1 MWCWHRIKETE
12 SGLCPACRTPYGD
25 DPHEFSA
32 VDMEEVLK
40 ANKEKALAEKRE
52 RERLRAMRDQEA
64 REKLAAG
71 SVVPIAPGSGN
82 FASAL
87 ASAGGLGGAGGG
99 GTSFGMFDGAD
110 LVAALGSGGVT
121 GSKGPPEP
129 PKDRSTLAT
138 MRVIRRNLV
147 YAVGL
152 PPSIATEE
160 ILRKPEYFGQYGKIS
175 KIVINRNHNPGDT
188 RRASASAYV
197 TFAHK
202 EDTLACVLALDGF
215 YHDGRNVR
223 ASYGTSKYCSAFI
236 KNVRCNNPDCTYLH
250 HMGDAED
257 TFTKQEIQAGY
268 VTSGR
273 DVMARQQQIM
283 AQQAALLGGT
293 GKKKVGGGGPSGTG
307 KNATNPVFPPPTY
320 DEPLPKKPVSQR
332 GQPAIIMN
340 RAQSVVGPS
349 AASIVAGGG
358 KASTAPPAA
367 HTLLTPLKRGSSMP
381 PAKPVGVTIPSA
393 DLTPAELLALE
404 KEKKEALA
412 QQQRELAQKAKAAAS
427 VSPSSPSHSSIGS
440 GASRGE
446 ISTLSS
452 KTTST
457 GIIGGSSNGEIGPG
471 VLGGSNLMGSPLL
484 GGFSGG
490 NLGGIGSIAIGPPPN
505 KMDFGSATGSGVLG
519 GQPLSA
525 GLIGGTSLGA
535 PPGNSFHLD
544 SLLGTAPN
552 HSIGDKWGAIGG
564 GPSQNNMIGGSAA
577 LSSGGLWESEDKRFN
592 PAPIG
597 PRNGL
602 SLSNGRS
609 SDVGGVSLFG
619 TNQNGF
625 SNSGS
630 GSSALASML
639 GIELPT
645 GSGSLRE
652 ASVTSLFGPPGQAP
666 IGGLD
671 TASNSNRPSVIGS
684 NPRGMQ
690 PIGAPGGGRAVNN
703 GFAGGIGAIG
713 GVNNNNDVA
722 LLQSLLPGVNITS
735 GNAYGNAYHQ
745 TAQQQPVGVGGLNQT
760 SDQWIGGNN
769 TARTSQDQQQR
780 GNGIW

>member
-1 MWCWHRIKETE
+1 M
-12 SGLCPACRTPYGD
+12 
-25 DPHEFSA
+25 
-32 VDMEEVLK
+32 
-40 ANKEKALAEKRE
+40 
-52 RERLRAMRDQEA
+52 
-64 REKLAAG
+64 
-71 SVVPIAPGSGN
+71 
-82 FASAL
+82 
-87 ASAGGLGGAGGG
+87 
-99 GTSFGMFDGAD
+99 
-110 LVAALGSGGVT
+110 
-121 GSKGPPEP
+121 
-129 PKDRSTLAT
+129 
-138 MRVIRRNLV
+138 
-147 YAVGL
+147 
-152 PPSIATEE
+152 
-160 ILRKPEYFGQYGKIS
+160 
-175 KIVINRNHNPGDT
+175 
-188 RRASASAYV
+188 
-197 TFAHK
+197 
-202 EDTLACVLALDGF
+202 LALDGF

-236 KNVRCNNPDCTYLH
+236 KTVRCNNPDCTYLH

-320 DEPLPKKPVSQR
+320 DEPLPKKSVSQR

-340 RAQSVVGPS
+340 RAQAVGPS

-367 HTLLTPLKRGSSMP
+367 HTLLTRLKRGASMP
-381 PAKPVGVTIPSA
+381 NAKPVGVTSPSA

-404 KEKKEALA
+404 KEKKQALA

-427 VSPSSPSHSSIGS
+427 VAPSSPSHSSIGS
-440 GASRGE
+440 GASKGE
-446 ISTLSS
+446 VSTISSS
-452 KTTST
+452 KPTST
-457 GIIGGSSNGEIGPG
+457 GIIIGGSASGEIGPG
-471 VLGGSNLMGSPLL
+471 GLGGSNLMGSPLFG
-484 GGFSGG
+484 GGFSAS
-490 NLGGIGSIAIGPPPN
+490 NLGGMGSIGPPPSA
-505 KMDFGSATGSGVLG
+505 MDFGSATGSGVLG

-535 PPGNSFHLD
+535 HHPGNSFQLD
-544 SLLGTAPN
+544 SVLGSAPN
-552 HSIGDKWGAIGG
+552 HSGGDKWGAIGG
-564 GPSQNNMIGGSAA
+564 GPSQNNTIGGSAA
-577 LSSGGLWESEDKRFN
+577 LSSGGLGWEGEDKRFN

-597 PRNGL
+597 PRNGQ
-602 SLSNGRS
+602 S

-625 SNSGS
+625 SNGGG

-645 GSGSLRE
+645 GSGSLRQ
-652 ASVTSLFGPPGQAP
+652 ASGSSLFGPPGQAP

-671 TASNSNRPSVIGS
+671 TAPNSNRPSVIGS

-690 PIGAPGGGRAVNN
+690 PIGAPGGGRAVN
-703 GFAGGIGAIG
+703 GFG
-713 GVNNNNDVA
+713 GVGAVGGGNNNDVA

-735 GNAYGNAYHQ
+735 GNAYRQ
-745 TAQQQPVGVGGLNQT
+745 SAQQQPVGVGGLNQT
-760 SDQWIGGNN
+760 SDQWIRGNN
-769 TARTSQDQQQR
+769 NTGASQEQQQR
-780 GNGIW
+780 GNNIW

>member
-1 MWCWHRIKETE
+1 
-12 SGLCPACRTPYGD
+12 
-25 DPHEFSA
+25 
-32 VDMEEVLK
+32 
-40 ANKEKALAEKRE
+40 
-52 RERLRAMRDQEA
+52 
-64 REKLAAG
+64 
-71 SVVPIAPGSGN
+71 
-82 FASAL
+82 
-87 ASAGGLGGAGGG
+87 
-99 GTSFGMFDGAD
+99 
-110 LVAALGSGGVT
+110 
-121 GSKGPPEP
+121 
-129 PKDRSTLAT
+129 
-138 MRVIRRNLV
+138 
-147 YAVGL
+147 
-152 PPSIATEE
+152 
-160 ILRKPEYFGQYGKIS
+160 
-175 KIVINRNHNPGDT
+175 
-188 RRASASAYV
+188 
-197 TFAHK
+197 
-202 EDTLACVLALDGF
+202 VLALDGF

-340 RAQSVVGPS
+340 RAQSSVGPS

-367 HTLLTPLKRGSSMP
+367 HTLLTPLKRGNSMP
-381 PAKPVGVTIPSA
+381 TAKPVGVTIPSA

-427 VSPSSPSHSSIGS
+427 VAPSSPSHSSIGS

-452 KTTST
+452 KTTNT
-457 GIIGGSSNGEIGPG
+457 GIIGSSSSGEIGPG

-484 GGFSGG
+484 GGGFSGG
-490 NLGGIGSIAIGPPPN
+490 NLGGMGSIGPPPSA
-505 KMDFGSATGSGVLG
+505 MDFGSATGSGVLG

-525 GLIGGTSLGA
+525 GLIGGTSLGP
-535 PPGNSFHLD
+535 PPGNSFQLD
-544 SLLGTAPN
+544 SLLGTVPN
-552 HSIGDKWGAIGG
+552 HSSGDKWGAIGG
-564 GPSQNNMIGGSAA
+564 GGPIQNNPIGGSAA
-577 LSSGGLWESEDKRFN
+577 ISSGLWESEDKRFN

-602 SLSNGRS
+602 GLSNGRS

-619 TNQNGF
+619 TNQTGF

-652 ASVTSLFGPPGQAP
+652 ASVTSLFGPPPGQAP

-671 TASNSNRPSVIGS
+671 TAPNSNRPSVIGS

-703 GFAGGIGAIG
+703 GFAVGVGAIG
-713 GVNNNNDVA
+713 GGSSNNNDVA

-735 GNAYGNAYHQ
+735 GNAYGNVYRQ
-745 TAQQQPVGVGGLNQT
+745 SAQQQPVGVGGLNQT
-760 SDQWIGGNN
+760 SDQWIGGINN
-769 TARTSQDQQQR
+769 AGTSQEQQQR

>member
-1 MWCWHRIKETE
+1 
-12 SGLCPACRTPYGD
+12 
-25 DPHEFSA
+25 
-32 VDMEEVLK
+32 MEEVLK

-71 SVVPIAPGSGN
+71 SVAPIAPGSGN

-87 ASAGGLGGAGGG
+87 ASAGLGGAGGG
-99 GTSFGMFDGAD
+99 GSSFGMFDGAD

-152 PPSIATEE
+152 PPTVAAEE
-160 ILRKPEYFGQYGKIS
+160 TLRRPEYFGQYGKIS

-236 KNVRCNNPDCTYLH
+236 KTVRCNNPDCTYLH
-250 HMGDAED
+250 HMGDTED

-293 GKKKVGGGGPSGTG
+293 GKKKVGGGGPSSTG

-340 RAQSVVGPS
+340 RAQSVGPS

-358 KASTAPPAA
+358 KSSTAPPAA
-367 HTLLTPLKRGSSMP
+367 HTLLTPLKRGTSMP
-381 PAKPVGVTIPSA
+381 PAKPVGVTSPSA

-404 KEKKEALA
+404 KEKKEAMA
-412 QQQRELAQKAKAAAS
+412 QQQRELAQKAKAAAT
-427 VSPSSPSHSSIGS
+427 VPPSSPSHSSIGS

-446 ISTLSS
+446 ISTISS
-452 KTTST
+452 KTTNT
-457 GIIGGSSNGEIGPG
+457 VIIGGSSGGEIGPG
-471 VLGGSNLMGSPLL
+471 GLGGSNLMGSPLL
-484 GGFSGG
+484 GGGFTNGSS
-490 NLGGIGSIAIGPPPN
+490 LGGMGSIAPPPSA
-505 KMDFGSATGSGVLG
+505 MDFGSATGSGVLG
-519 GQPLSA
+519 GQPLNA

-535 PPGNSFHLD
+535 PPGNSFQLD
-544 SLLGTAPN
+544 SLLGSTSN
-552 HSIGDKWGAIGG
+552 NSGGDKWGAIGG
-564 GPSQNNMIGGSAA
+564 GSSQNNTIGGSAA
-577 LSSGGLWESEDKRFN
+577 LSSGGLWEGEDKRFN

-597 PRNGL
+597 PRNGG
-602 SLSNGRS
+602 LSNGQN

-619 TNQNGF
+619 TNHNGF
-625 SNSGS
+625 SNGGS

-652 ASVTSLFGPPGQAP
+652 ASGSSSLFGPSGQAP

-671 TASNSNRPSVIGS
+671 TAPNSNRPSVIGS
-684 NPRGMQ
+684 NPRGGMQ

-703 GFAGGIGAIG
+703 GFSGGVGAIG
-713 GVNNNNDVA
+713 GGNNNDVA

-735 GNAYGNAYHQ
+735 GNTYRQ
-745 TAQQQPVGVGGLNQT
+745 SAQQQPVGVGGLNQT
-760 SDQWIGGNN
+760 SDLWIGGNN
-769 TARTSQDQQQR
+769 NNNNNAGASQEQQQR

>member
-71 SVVPIAPGSGN
+71 SVAPIAPGSGN

-99 GTSFGMFDGAD
+99 GSSFGMFDGAD
-110 LVAALGSGGVT
+110 LVAALGSGGGT

-160 ILRKPEYFGQYGKIS
+160 ILRRPEYFGQYGKIS

-236 KNVRCNNPDCTYLH
+236 KTVRCNNPDCTYLH
-250 HMGDAED
+250 HMGDTED

-340 RAQSVVGPS
+340 RAQSVGPS

-358 KASTAPPAA
+358 KSSTAPPAA
-367 HTLLTPLKRGSSMP
+367 HTLLTPLKRGTSMP
-381 PAKPVGVTIPSA
+381 PAKPVGVTSPSA

-412 QQQRELAQKAKAAAS
+412 QQQRELAQKAKAAAT
-427 VSPSSPSHSSIGS
+427 VAPSSPSHSSIGS

-446 ISTLSS
+446 ISTISS
-452 KTTST
+452 KTTNT
-457 GIIGGSSNGEIGPG
+457 VIIGGSSSSGEIGPG
-471 VLGGSNLMGSPLL
+471 GLGGSNLMGSPLL
-484 GGFSGG
+484 GGGFTSGS
-490 NLGGIGSIAIGPPPN
+490 LGGMGSIAPPPSA
-505 KMDFGSATGSGVLG
+505 MDFGSATGSGVLG
-519 GQPLSA
+519 GQPLNA

-535 PPGNSFHLD
+535 PPGNSFQLD
-544 SLLGTAPN
+544 SLLGSTSN
-552 HSIGDKWGAIGG
+552 HSGGDKWGAIGG
-564 GPSQNNMIGGSAA
+564 GPSQNNTIGGSAA
-577 LSSGGLWESEDKRFN
+577 LSSGGLWEGEDKRFN

-597 PRNGL
+597 PRNGG
-602 SLSNGRS
+602 LSNGPS
-609 SDVGGVSLFG
+609 ADVGGVSLFG

-625 SNSGS
+625 SNGGS

-652 ASVTSLFGPPGQAP
+652 ASGTSLFGPPGQAP

-671 TASNSNRPSVIGS
+671 TAPNSNRPSVIGS
-684 NPRGMQ
+684 NPRGGMQ

-703 GFAGGIGAIG
+703 GFSGGVGAIG
-713 GVNNNNDVA
+713 GGNNNDVA

-735 GNAYGNAYHQ
+735 GNTYRQ
-745 TAQQQPVGVGGLNQT
+745 SAQQQPVGVGGLNQT
-760 SDQWIGGNN
+760 SDLWIGGNN
-769 TARTSQDQQQR
+769 NNNNAGASQEQQQR

>member
-1 MWCWHRIKETE
+1 
-12 SGLCPACRTPYGD
+12 
-25 DPHEFSA
+25 
-32 VDMEEVLK
+32 MEEVLK

-52 RERLRAMRDQEA
+52 RERLRAMREQEA

-71 SVVPIAPGSGN
+71 SVAPIAPGSGN

-99 GTSFGMFDGAD
+99 VSSFGMFDGAD
-110 LVAALGSGGVT
+110 LVAALGSGSVT

-160 ILRKPEYFGQYGKIS
+160 ILRRPEYFGQYGKIS

-236 KNVRCNNPDCTYLH
+236 KSVRCNNPDCTYLH
-250 HMGDAED
+250 HMGDQED

-340 RAQSVVGPS
+340 RAQSVGPS

-358 KASTAPPAA
+358 KSSTAPPAA
-367 HTLLTPLKRGSSMP
+367 HTLLTPLKRGTSMP

-412 QQQRELAQKAKAAAS
+412 QQQREMAQKAKAAATS
-427 VSPSSPSHSSIGS
+427 WGDGVNCSSPE
-440 GASRGE
+440 R
-446 ISTLSS
+446 
-452 KTTST
+452 
-457 GIIGGSSNGEIGPG
+457 NGFWICNRQWR
-471 VLGGSNLMGSPLL
+471 LGRPT
-484 GGFSGG
+484 
-490 NLGGIGSIAIGPPPN
+490 IERWIDWRYIPR
-505 KMDFGSATGSGVLG
+505 GSAG
-519 GQPLSA
+519 
-525 GLIGGTSLGA
+525 
-535 PPGNSFHLD
+535 
-544 SLLGTAPN
+544 
-552 HSIGDKWGAIGG
+552 GDKWGAIGG
-564 GPSQNNMIGGSAA
+564 GPSQNNTIGGSAA
-577 LSSGGLWESEDKRFN
+577 LSSGGLWEGEDKRFN

-597 PRNGL
+597 PRNGG
-602 SLSNGRS
+602 LSNGQH

-625 SNSGS
+625 SNGGS

-652 ASVTSLFGPPGQAP
+652 ASGSSLFGSSGQAP

-671 TASNSNRPSVIGS
+671 TAPNSNRPSVIGS
-684 NPRGMQ
+684 NPRGGMQ

-703 GFAGGIGAIG
+703 GFSGGVGAIG
-713 GVNNNNDVA
+713 GGSNNDVA

-735 GNAYGNAYHQ
+735 GNTFRQ
-745 TAQQQPVGVGGLNQT
+745 STQQQPVGVGGLNQT
-760 SDQWIGGNN
+760 SDLWIGGNN
-769 TARTSQDQQQR
+769 NNNNAGVSKEQQQR
-780 GNGIW
+780 GIW